1 MLIRDWNSDVCSSDL
16 GNNSS
21 AREITLT
28 PYTPPILQ
36 LTALAAP
43 ERAVRGQ
50 KFHLEYTVTNAGG
63 ATPSLQGRWDDL
75 IYLSRDPFL
84 DLTSD
89 RYLGSVRH
97 SGGLAADDTYDVA
110 LDLAVPTA
118 LGTDTYFILV
128 VPATPRSA
136 ATRPLF
142 HACPTAKP

>member
-28 PYTPPILQ
+28 PYTPPNLQ
-36 LTALAAP
+36 VTALAAP

-89 RYLGSVRH
+89 RYLGSVRSEERRVGH
-97 SGGLAADDTYDVA
+97 ECVSTGKY
-110 LDLAVPTA
+110 
-118 LGTDTYFILV
+118 
-128 VPATPRSA
+128 RW
-136 ATRPLF
+136 TRY
-142 HACPTAKP
+142 